1 MVSETRAADW
11 LPRKRAADFLA
22 SMGCPISPRTLEKW
36 AANGNR
42 GKGPPFTRVRTN
54 IVRYLKA
61 DLLAWAAR
69 EAQRIQ

>member
-1 MVSETRAADW
+1 MSEQKAADW
-11 LPRKRAADFLA
+11 LSRKRAADFLA
-22 SMGCPISPRTLEKW
+22 DMGCPVSPRTLEKW
-36 AANGNR
+36 AANGNS
-42 GKGPPFTRVRTN
+42 GKGPSFTRVRSH